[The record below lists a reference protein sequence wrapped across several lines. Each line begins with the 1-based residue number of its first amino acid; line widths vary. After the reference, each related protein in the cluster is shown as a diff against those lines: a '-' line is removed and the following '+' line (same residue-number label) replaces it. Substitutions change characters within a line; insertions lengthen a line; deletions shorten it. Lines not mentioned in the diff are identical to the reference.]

1 RAFPL
6 IYRGAHV
13 RHPAVRFFRGR
24 HIRIQA
30 ENPLVVHADGEVADV
45 TPVTVEVARQRQVV
59 SL

>member
-1 RAFPL
+1 M